1 MCCIVFQEEVLLGA
15 LLNFKVAARQVVI
28 HNLIN
33 ILIGLEVEGTVQLGQ
48 CQEDGRPRLLIL
60 KGTIAELGEEIESS
74 ASLNFRLIGA
84 IFTKNPCNDLH

>member
-33 ILIGLEVEGTVQLGQ
+33 VLIGLEVEGTVQLGQ
-48 CQEDGRPRLLIL
+48 RQEDGCPRLLIL
-60 KGTIAELGEEIESS
+60 KGTIAELGEEVESS
-74 ASLNFRLIGA
+74 TSLNFRLIGA